1 MTMNSIHRSIAILL
15 LLPAAVVAVDG
26 NGRLKGMNNS
36 LRSSIK
42 HKFKRMLAK
51 GGGGNGGGGGGGGDN
66 PPLAD
71 TCIVPNLGNAWWGI
85 SCDPIDGCDCDFDQT
100 DNSAMGASLV
110 TKWMSNQTW

>member
-1 MTMNSIHRSIAILL
+1 MNSIHRSIAILL
-15 LLPAAVVAVDG
+15 LLPATVVAVDG

-66 PPLAD
+66 PPPPSD
-71 TCIVPNLGNAWWGI
+71 TCY
-85 SCDPIDGCDCDFDQT
+85 PILVMDGGLLITSHCVLMYLSY
-100 DNSAMGASLV
+100 N
-110 TKWMSNQTW
+110 